1 LGVSEEFN
9 PFASR
14 KENPDDLRVEFFYQ
28 GKQHA
33 RWVGAMDRKDALQFV
48 MLAENISPSLRRD
61 LVRVTIKSRKE
72 LARWKPTNPKPAW

>member
-1 LGVSEEFN
+1 MSEEFN

-61 LVRVTIKSRKE
+61 LVRVTIKTRKE
-72 LARWKPTNPKPAW
+72 LARWKPTNQKPAW